1 MEYKMHDA
9 PRKFHC
15 KECNNNVSLLIWKTI
30 SNNLNGYPYKC
41 KECWKKFDDNLE
53 YYVMKK
59 KE

>member
-1 MEYKMHDA
+1 MHDA